1 MRSQSVSRLGNQPL
15 HGQHSNEQQ
24 HDEREDGK
32 ADAAA
37 CAAERDPD
45 FFVQVE
51 PIGLRFAYHDTVAQ
65 AAECQAVAHLH
76 IVQPLCR
83 RGGDGAGLLEA
94 PDDLPLMAQYRDHT
108 PIVPQTAI
116 MIGDRHDLTSWAG
129 DLYYR
134 HSHPMPNASI
144 PPGTLVMIVLRVLQ
158 TGPLHG
164 YAIAQRIHQITSDV
178 LQVEEGSL
186 YPALQRILLKG
197 WAKAE
202 WGVSETN
209 RRVRFYRLTPGG
221 RKQLE
226 TEMADYERVNAAIR
240 AVLRIA

>member
-1 MRSQSVSRLGNQPL
+1 
-15 HGQHSNEQQ
+15 
-24 HDEREDGK
+24 
-32 ADAAA
+32 
-37 CAAERDPD
+37 
-45 FFVQVE
+45 
-51 PIGLRFAYHDTVAQ
+51 
-65 AAECQAVAHLH
+65 
-76 IVQPLCR
+76 
-83 RGGDGAGLLEA
+83 
-94 PDDLPLMAQYRDHT
+94 
-108 PIVPQTAI
+108 
-116 MIGDRHDLTSWAG
+116 
-129 DLYYR
+129 
-134 HSHPMPNASI
+134 MPNASI

-202 WGVSETN
+202 WAVSETN
-209 RRVRFYRLTPGG
+209 RRVRFYRLTPAG

-240 AVLRIA
+240 ALLRTA